1 MKKVQD
7 INALGVVQHQIG
19 YSGEGDLRDV
29 LIAGLLGGTM
39 DAPKDLKER
48 KESWVEWQRTK
59 ENSQRPSVLVHKI
72 NKETP
77 PREMKGLIVDISG
90 YRMVDETNKI
100 NPNKTRTVREWNFF
114 DGTQEVYSRIPPR
127 LFRGIFIW
135 SEGESEWGRKAT
147 REKVGGVVTTML
159 DVFKDRA
166 NLLLP
171 IYDLVG
177 NLLWPKQMS
186 YEEVKKFVA
195 ERDKNAGTEE
205 TNFGTAN

>member
-1 MKKVQD
+1 
-7 INALGVVQHQIG
+7 
-19 YSGEGDLRDV
+19 
-29 LIAGLLGGTM
+29 
-39 DAPKDLKER
+39 
-48 KESWVEWQRTK
+48 
-59 ENSQRPSVLVHKI
+59 
-72 NKETP
+72 
-77 PREMKGLIVDISG
+77 
-90 YRMVDETNKI
+90 
-100 NPNKTRTVREWNFF
+100 
-114 DGTQEVYSRIPPR
+114 
-127 LFRGIFIW
+127 
-135 SEGESEWGRKAT
+135 
-147 REKVGGVVTTML
+147 ML